1 VKIVIIGAGKSGLYL
16 AQELKAEHEVTLIES
31 RFDRSDVVSAMMP
44 DITVVHGDSCE
55 IDVLEHAQIGSANLV
70 IAATGD
76 DEDNLVVAMLSKHF
90 GCEKVFARINHPKNE
105 WLFTKEFGVDV
116 PVSSTSMMLSLVEK
130 EVGFGD
136 LITLLRLQAD
146 NVSIE
151 EITLPPTASAVGK
164 RLMDLALPANCHV
177 MAIITPTGELT
188 IAKGDTVLGA
198 GDELL
203 LISDGQRDDEVCTA
217 LGVGKD
223 AIVSAADAVASHGD
237 TGGA

>member
-1 VKIVIIGAGKSGLYL
+1 MKVVIVGAGKSGLYL
-16 AQELKAEHEVTLIES
+16 AQELKSEHDVTLIEE
-31 RFDRSDVVSAMMP
+31 RFDRADVVASMMP
-44 DITVVHGDSCE
+44 DITVVHGDACE
-55 IDVLEHAQIGSANLV
+55 TDVLEHAQIGSANLA

-76 DEDNLVVAMLSKHF
+76 DEDNLVVAMLAKHF

-105 WLFTKEFGVDV
+105 WLFTKDFGVDV

-151 EITLPPTASAVGK
+151 EITLPPTASSVGK
-164 RLMDLALPANCHV
+164 KLMDLALPESCHV
-177 MAIITPTGELT
+177 MAIITPAGELT
-188 IAKGDTVLGA
+188 IARGDTELAA

-217 LGVGKD
+217 LGVGAD
-223 AIVSAADAVASHGD
+223 AIVSASDVAAAHGEDA
-237 TGGA
+237 

>member
-1 VKIVIIGAGKSGLYL
+1 MNIVIVGAGKSGLYL
-16 AQELKAEHEVTLIES
+16 AQELKDEHDVTLIEE
-31 RFDRSDVVSAMMP
+31 RFDRSDVVAAMMP
-44 DITVVHGDSCE
+44 DI
-55 IDVLEHAQIGSANLV
+55 EHAQIGTANLV

-90 GCEKVFARINHPKNE
+90 GSEKVFARINHPKNE

-151 EITLPPTASAVGK
+151 EITLPPTASAVGT
-164 RLMDLALPANCHV
+164 RLRC
-177 MAIITPTGELT
+177 
-188 IAKGDTVLGA
+188 
-198 GDELL
+198 
-203 LISDGQRDDEVCTA
+203 RRTA
-217 LGVGKD
+217 
-223 AIVSAADAVASHGD
+223 
-237 TGGA
+237 T